1 MLSDLVI
8 RLRSV
13 FRGRSVEKDLNDEL
27 RFHFDH
33 LVEKYVGVG
42 LSREEAL
49 RRARLEFG
57 GFDQVKEDCW
67 QAQGSALVTTFVQ
80 DVRYALRVLAK
91 SPGFTLI
98 ALFTLAL
105 GIGANATI
113 FSIVDAVLLR
123 PLPYKDAGRL
133 VVVWQH
139 LPKER
144 VPAFDTYRE
153 FEEWSRNSHSFEELA
168 AATWARNAGAML
180 SWQGEKH
187 EVLAMPVSANFF
199 SMLGVHAAQGRTFEG
214 SDLKYP
220 CTVVLAHQ
228 FLQEHPGGPSGWVG
242 KSLTLNGAGCAVIG
256 VMPRNFSF
264 YPRQTE
270 MWTLIAPDSQFHQ
283 KPWDMP
289 IGIFG
294 RLKPG
299 VSREAA
305 QAELAGLENRIIGER
320 PEFAA
325 MKLEPYVLDLQSEFT
340 WLTGRELRR
349 GLILLFAVVV
359 FVLLIACVNIA
370 NLLLGRAIV
379 RQKELGIR
387 AAIGAGRSRLVRQL
401 LTESA
406 VLSLGGTCLGIV
418 FAVVSVHIIGVK
430 EAIQLPPGNP
440 ITVNWEVLL
449 FAAVLA
455 VVTGLL
461 FGLVPAWKASRLDLN
476 EVLKQ
481 SVPAASRGARSHGT
495 SRILVVVEMVLS
507 LVVLAAASLLIESM
521 VRLVNAPLGYRRDH
535 LLTAEIHLPLGAYP
549 KPEDRTRF
557 RDRLKPAL
565 ESLPGVKGVAF
576 APGLATL
583 PGTGPVTVEDA
594 ANASP
599 AASAA
604 GPEPVSTDYFR
615 VLGVSLLQGRVFSDQ
630 DRTGSLP
637 VAIVNEAFAK
647 EFFPKGSAV
656 GQRIKFG
663 TPNENNPWL
672 TIVGLVGDVSYPT
685 LYMGYAQR
693 PSVYRPLRQDTGD
706 AFSVFV
712 RTDGNIRAVAPAIG
726 RSITALD
733 SNLPVPIVQT
743 IDESLS
749 PFMAEPRFR
758 AQLFGVFAALALV
771 LAAVGIYGVLSQLV
785 SQRKHEVGIRM
796 ALGAKR
802 SHIFGLILGEGFKLT
817 AAGIAIG
824 IVCTLAL
831 THVLSSMLYGIT
843 ATDPLTYVLVSST
856 LMVVALLACYVP
868 AWRAT
873 RVDPVKT
880 LRCE

>member
-1 MLSDLVI
+1 MFSDLVI
-8 RLRSV
+8 RLRSI
-13 FRGRSVEKDLNDEL
+13 FRRRSVEKDLNDEL

-33 LVEKYVGVG
+33 LVEKYVDAG

-49 RRARLEFG
+49 RCARLEFG
-57 GFDQVKEDCW
+57 GIDQAKEDCW
-67 QAQGSALVTTFVQ
+67 QAQGSMLVTAFVQ
-80 DVRYALRVLAK
+80 DMRYALRVLTK

-98 ALFTLAL
+98 AFFTLAL
-105 GIGANATI
+105 GIGANTTI

-123 PLPYKDAGRL
+123 PLPYKDADRL

-139 LPKER
+139 LPNER

-153 FEEWSRNSHSFEELA
+153 FEEWSRSSHSFEELA
-168 AATWARNAGAML
+168 AATWAGDAGAVL
-180 SWQGEKH
+180 SWHGEKK

-199 SMLGVHAAQGRTFEG
+199 SLLGVHATQGRTFEG

-220 CTVVLAHQ
+220 CTVVLSHH
-228 FLQEHPGGPSGWVG
+228 FLQQHMAGTQSWVG
-242 KSLTLNGAGCAVIG
+242 QSLTLDGAGCTVIG
-256 VMPRNFSF
+256 IMPRNFSF
-264 YPRQTE
+264 YPQQTE
-270 MWTLIAPDSQFHQ
+270 MWTLITPDSKFHR

-289 IGIFG
+289 IGVFG
-294 RLKPG
+294 RLRPR

-305 QAELAGLENRIIGER
+305 QAELTGLENRIISED
-320 PEFAA
+320 PSMSA
-325 MKLEPYVLDLQSEFT
+325 MKLKPYVLDLQSEFT

-359 FVLLIACVNIA
+359 FVLLIACVNVA

-379 RQKELGIR
+379 RQKDLGIR
-387 AAIGAGRSRLVRQL
+387 AALGAGRSRLIRQL
-401 LTESA
+401 LTESV
-406 VLSLGGTCLGIV
+406 VLSLGGTGLGIV
-418 FAVVSVHIIGVK
+418 VAVVCVHMIGAK
-430 EAIQLPPGNP
+430 EATQLPPGNP
-440 ITVNWEVLL
+440 IAVNWGVLL

-455 VVTGLL
+455 AVTSLL
-461 FGLVPAWKASRLDLN
+461 SGLVPAWKASWLDLN

-481 SVPAASRGARSHGT
+481 SALTSTRGARSHRT
-495 SRILVVVEMVLS
+495 SRVLVVVEMVLS

-535 LLTAEIHLPLGAYP
+535 LLTAEIHLPPTSYP
-549 KPEDRTRF
+549 KAEEQAQLQ
-557 RDRLKPAL
+557 DRLELKL
-565 ESLPGVKGVAF
+565 NSLPGVKGVAF

-583 PGTGPVTVEDA
+583 PGTGPVTVESV

-599 AASAA
+599 TASAA
-604 GPEPVSTDYFR
+604 GPEAVSTDYFH
-615 VLGVSLLQGRVFSDQ
+615 VLGVPLLQGRVFSDQ
-630 DRTGSLP
+630 DRAGSLP
-637 VAIVNEAFAK
+637 VAIVNEAFVR
-647 EFFPKGSAV
+647 ELFRKGSAI
-656 GQRIKFG
+656 GRRIKFG
-663 TPNENNPWL
+663 TPDEKNPWL
-672 TIVGLVGDVSYPT
+672 TIVGIVGDVSYPS

-693 PSVYRPLRQDTGD
+693 PSVYRPRRQDPGD

-712 RTDGNIRAVAPAIG
+712 RTDGSTRTVAPAIG
-726 RSITALD
+726 RSITAVD
-733 SNLPVPIVQT
+733 SNLPVPTVQT
-743 IDESLS
+743 TDESLS

-758 AQLFGVFAALALV
+758 AQLFGIFAALALV

-802 SHIFGLILGEGFKLT
+802 NHIFGLILGEGLKLT

-824 IVCTLAL
+824 IGCTLAL

-843 ATDPLTYVLVSST
+843 ATDPMTYALVSAI
-856 LMVVALLACYVP
+856 LIVVALLACYVP